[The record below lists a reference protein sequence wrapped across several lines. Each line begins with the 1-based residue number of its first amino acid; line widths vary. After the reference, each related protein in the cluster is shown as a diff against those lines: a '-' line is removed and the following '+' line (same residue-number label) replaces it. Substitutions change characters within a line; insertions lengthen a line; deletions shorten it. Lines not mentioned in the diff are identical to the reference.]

1 MQIKIKGEIGWE
13 VFANDI
19 ERQLKFADGDIDVFV
34 DTPGGG
40 VYEGFSIYNAFKNYT
55 KGKIRIIVTLAA
67 SMGSYIMLVG
77 KLPGNELLFEKNGV
91 VMIHNPSGLAWG
103 DYREIQSYGILLEK
117 LANHFRNKYAEDTGL
132 SYDEIKDMMDSTTY
146 FVGKDE
152 LATWGKV
159 LEADDNDDDA
169 LTDVDILTASA
180 KERIQALNAKMTKEF
195 VKADL
200 DKVAKMFAA
209 PITALDTQQLTRNNC
224 ITNQQQEGKMDLNEL
239 KAKYPDIYAQVKSEG
254 YKEGVK
260 AGCAEERKRVE
271 DHLRFYDVAKNEAET
286 AIKEGKSF
294 ADMMSAYTHKQIC
307 ANTIQTMQTNSPA
320 AINTD
325 DPTKPGCDNPQDAA
339 KQSEIEAALKE
350 RGLMEVDK

>member
-1 MQIKIKGEIGWE
+1 MQIKIKGEIGWD
-13 VFANDI
+13 VLANDV
-19 ERQLKFADGDIDVFV
+19 ERQLKFADGDIDVLV

-40 VYEGFSIYNAFKNYT
+40 VYEGFSIYNALKNYT
-55 KGKIRIIVTLAA
+55 KGKIRVIVTLAA
-67 SMGSYIMLVG
+67 SMGSYIMLAG

-117 LANHFRNKYAEDTGL
+117 LANHFRNKYAEDTDL
-132 SYDEIKDMMDSTTY
+132 SYDEVKDMMDSTTY

-159 LEADDNDDDA
+159 LDAVDNNDA

-209 PITALDTQQLTRNNC
+209 PITALDTQQQTKNNC
-224 ITNQQQEGKMDLNEL
+224 ITNQQQEERMDLNEL
-239 KAKYPDIYAQVKSEG
+239 KAKYPDIYAQAKNEG
-254 YKEGVK
+254 YKEGLK
-260 AGCAEERKRVE
+260 AGCDAEHKRVE
-271 DHLRFYDVAKNEAET
+271 DHLRFFDIAKDEAAS
-286 AIKEGKSF
+286 AIKEGKTF
-294 ADMMSAYTHKQIC
+294 ADMMSVYTHKQVC
-307 ANTIQTMQTNSPA
+307 ANTIQSMQTQSPA
-320 AINTD
+320 ALNTD
-325 DPTKPGCDNPQDAA
+325 DPTKPGDEDPKDAA
-339 KQSEIEAALKE
+339 KKAEIEAALQA
-350 RGLMEVDK
+350 RGLMEDK

>member
-1 MQIKIKGEIGWE
+1 MQIKIKGEIGWD
-13 VFANDI
+13 VLAGDI
-19 ERQLKFADGDIDVFV
+19 ERQLKFADGDIDVLV

-40 VYEGFSIYNAFKNYT
+40 VYEGFSIYNALKNYA
-55 KGKIRIIVTLAA
+55 KGKIRVIVTLAA
-67 SMGSYIMLVG
+67 SMGSYIMLAG

-103 DYREIQSYGILLEK
+103 DYREIQSYGVLLEK

-132 SYDEIKDMMDSTTY
+132 SYEEIKDMMDSTTY

-159 LEADDNDDDA
+159 LEADDNNDDV

-209 PITALDTQQLTRNNC
+209 PITALDTKQLTKNNC
-224 ITNQQQEGKMDLNEL
+224 ITNQKQEEKMDLNEL
-239 KAKYPDIYAQVKSEG
+239 KAKYPDIYAQAKSEG
-254 YKEGVK
+254 YNGGVEV
-260 AGCAEERKRVE
+260 GCNLERKRVE
-271 DHLRFYDVAKNEAET
+271 DHLRFFDIAKDEAIS
-286 AIKEGKSF
+286 AIKEGKTF
-294 ADMMSAYTHKQIC
+294 ADMMSVYTHKQIC
-307 ANTIQTMQTNSPA
+307 ANAVQTMQKNSPTE
-320 AINTD
+320 INTD
-325 DPTKPGCDNPQDAA
+325 DPTKAKDENPKEAA
-339 KQSEIEAALKE
+339 QKTEIENSLKA
-350 RGLMEVDK
+350 RGLMEVK

>member
-1 MQIKIKGEIGWE
+1 MQIKIKGEIGWD
-13 VFANDI
+13 VLANDV
-19 ERQLKFADGDIDVFV
+19 ERQLRFADGDIDVLV
-34 DTPGGG
+34 DSPGGG
-40 VYEGFSIYNAFKNYT
+40 VYEGFSIYNALKNYT
-55 KGKIRIIVTLAA
+55 KGKIRVIVTLAA
-67 SMGSYIMLVG
+67 SMGSYIMLAG
-77 KLPGNELLFEKNGV
+77 KLPGNELLFEQNGV

-117 LANHFRNKYAEDTGL
+117 LANHFRNKYAEDTDL

-159 LEADDNDDDA
+159 LETDDNNDA

-209 PITALDTQQLTRNNC
+209 PITALDTKQLTEKIC
-224 ITNQQQEGKMDLNEL
+224 ITNQKQEEKMDLNEL
-239 KAKYPDIYAQVKSEG
+239 KAKYPDIYAQAKTEG

-271 DHLRFYDVAKNEAET
+271 DHLRFFDIAKDEAIS
-286 AIKEGKSF
+286 AIKEGKTF
-294 ADMMSAYTHKQIC
+294 ADMMSVYTHKQIC
-307 ANTIQTMQTNSPA
+307 ANAVQTMQKNSPTE
-320 AINTD
+320 INTD
-325 DPTKPGCDNPQDAA
+325 DPTKAKDENPKEAA
-339 KQSEIEAALKE
+339 QKAEIENSLKA
-350 RGLMEVDK
+350 RGLMEVK

>member
-1 MQIKIKGEIGWE
+1 MQIKIKGEIGWD
-13 VFANDI
+13 VLANDV
-19 ERQLKFADGDIDVFV
+19 ERQLKFADGDIDVLV

-40 VYEGFSIYNAFKNYT
+40 VYEGFSIYNALKNYT
-55 KGKIRIIVTLAA
+55 KGKIRVIVTLAA
-67 SMGSYIMLVG
+67 SMGSYIMLAG

-117 LANHFRNKYAEDTGL
+117 LANHFRNKYAEDTDL
-132 SYDEIKDMMDSTTY
+132 SYDEVKDMMDSTTY

-159 LEADDNDDDA
+159 LDAVDNNDA

-209 PITALDTQQLTRNNC
+209 PITALDTQQQTKNNC
-224 ITNQQQEGKMDLNEL
+224 ITNQQQEERMDLNEL
-239 KAKYPDIYAQVKSEG
+239 KAKYPDIYAQAKNEG
-254 YKEGVK
+254 YKEGLK
-260 AGCAEERKRVE
+260 AGCDAEHKRVE
-271 DHLRFYDVAKNEAET
+271 DHLRFFDIAKDEAAS
-286 AIKEGKSF
+286 AIKEGKTF
-294 ADMMSAYTHKQIC
+294 AEMMSVYTHKQVC
-307 ANTIQTMQTNSPA
+307 ANTIQSMQTQSPA
-320 AINTD
+320 ALNTD
-325 DPTKPGCDNPQDAA
+325 DPTKPGDEDPKDAA
-339 KQSEIEAALKE
+339 KKAEIEAALQA
-350 RGLMEVDK
+350 RGLMEDK

>member
-1 MQIKIKGEIGWE
+1 MQIKIKGEVGGD
-13 VFANDI
+13 VLANDV
-19 ERQLKFADGDIDVFV
+19 ERQLKFADGDIDVLV

-40 VYEGFSIYNAFKNYT
+40 VYEGFSIYNALKNYT
-55 KGKIRIIVTLAA
+55 KGKIRVIVTLAA
-67 SMGSYIMLVG
+67 SMGSYIMLAG

-152 LATWGKV
+152 LTIWGKV
-159 LEADDNDDDA
+159 LEADENNDA

-209 PITALDTQQLTRNNC
+209 PITALDTQQLTKNNC
-224 ITNQQQEGKMDLNEL
+224 ITNQKQEERMDLNEL
-239 KAKYPDIYAQVKSEG
+239 KAKYPEIYAQAKNEG
-254 YKEGVK
+254 YKEGLK
-260 AGCAEERKRVE
+260 AGCDAEHKRVE
-271 DHLRFYDVAKNEAET
+271 DHLRFFDIAKDEAAS
-286 AIKEGKSF
+286 AIKEGKTF
-294 ADMMSAYTHKQIC
+294 ADMMSVYTHKQVC
-307 ANTIQTMQTNSPA
+307 ANTIQSMQTQSPA
-320 AINTD
+320 ALNTD
-325 DPTKPGCDNPQDAA
+325 DPTKPNDEDPKDAA
-339 KQSEIEAALKE
+339 KKAEIENSLKA
-350 RGLMEVDK
+350 RGLMEDK

>member
-1 MQIKIKGEIGWE
+1 MQIKIKGEIGWD
-13 VFANDI
+13 VLANDV
-19 ERQLKFADGDIDVFV
+19 ERQLKFADGDIDVLV

-40 VYEGFSIYNAFKNYT
+40 VYEGFSIYNALKNYA
-55 KGKIRIIVTLAA
+55 KGKIRVIVTLAA
-67 SMGSYIMLVG
+67 SMGSYIMLAG

-117 LANHFRNKYAEDTGL
+117 LANHFRNKYAEDTDL

-152 LATWGKV
+152 LTIWGKV
-159 LEADDNDDDA
+159 LEADENNDA

-209 PITALDTQQLTRNNC
+209 PITALDTQQLTKNNC
-224 ITNQQQEGKMDLNEL
+224 ITNQKQEERMDLNEL
-239 KAKYPDIYAQVKSEG
+239 KAKYPEIYAQAKNEG
-254 YKEGVK
+254 YKEGLK
-260 AGCAEERKRVE
+260 AGCDAEHKRVE
-271 DHLRFYDVAKNEAET
+271 DHLRFFDIAKDEAAS
-286 AIKEGKSF
+286 AIKEGKTF
-294 ADMMSAYTHKQIC
+294 ADMMSVYTHKQIC
-307 ANTIQTMQTNSPA
+307 ANTIQSMQIQSPA
-320 AINTD
+320 ALNTD
-325 DPTKPGCDNPQDAA
+325 DPTKPNDEDPKDTA
-339 KQSEIEAALKE
+339 KKAEIENSLKA
-350 RGLMEVDK
+350 RGLMEDK

>member
-1 MQIKIKGEIGWE
+1 MQIKIKGEIGWD
-13 VFANDI
+13 VLANDV
-19 ERQLKFADGDIDVFV
+19 ERQLRFADGDIDVLV

-40 VYEGFSIYNAFKNYT
+40 VYEGFSIYNALKNYT
-55 KGKIRIIVTLAA
+55 KGKIRVIVTLAA
-67 SMGSYIMLVG
+67 SMGSYIMLAG

-117 LANHFRNKYAEDTGL
+117 LANHFRNKYAEDTDL

-159 LEADDNDDDA
+159 LEADDNDDA

-209 PITALDTQQLTRNNC
+209 PITALDIQQLTKNNC
-224 ITNQQQEGKMDLNEL
+224 ITNQKQEERMDLNEL
-239 KAKYPDIYAQVKSEG
+239 KAKYPEIYAQAKNEG
-254 YKEGVK
+254 YKEGLK
-260 AGCAEERKRVE
+260 AGCDAERKRVE
-271 DHLRFYDVAKNEAET
+271 DHLRFFDIAKDEAAS
-286 AIKEGKSF
+286 AIKEGKTF
-294 ADMMSAYTHKQIC
+294 ADMMSVYTHKQVC
-307 ANTIQTMQTNSPA
+307 ANTIQSMQTESPA
-320 AINTD
+320 ALNTD
-325 DPTKPGCDNPQDAA
+325 DPTKPGDEDPKDAA
-339 KQSEIEAALKE
+339 KKAEIENSLKA
-350 RGLMEVDK
+350 RGLMEDK

>member
-1 MQIKIKGEIGWE
+1 MQIKIKGEIGWD
-13 VFANDI
+13 VLAGDI
-19 ERQLKFADGDIDVFV
+19 ERQLKFADGDIDVLV

-40 VYEGFSIYNAFKNYT
+40 VYEGFSIYNALKNYA
-55 KGKIRIIVTLAA
+55 KGKIRVIVTLAA
-67 SMGSYIMLVG
+67 SMGSYIMLAG

-91 VMIHNPSGLAWG
+91 VMIHNPSGLTWG
-103 DYREIQSYGILLEK
+103 DYREVQSYGVLLEK
-117 LANHFRNKYAEDTGL
+117 LADHFRNKYVEDTGL
-132 SYDEIKDMMDSTTY
+132 SYAEIKDMMDSTTY

-159 LEADDNDDDA
+159 LETDDNNDA

-209 PITALDTQQLTRNNC
+209 PITALDTKQLARNNC
-224 ITNQQQEGKMDLNEL
+224 ITNQKQEEKMDLNEL
-239 KAKYPDIYAQVKSEG
+239 KAKYPDIYAQAKTEG

-271 DHLRFYDVAKNEAET
+271 DHLRFYDVAKDEAET
-286 AIKEGKSF
+286 AIKEGKTF

-307 ANTIQTMQTNSPA
+307 ANTIQTMQTQSPA
-320 AINTD
+320 ALNTD
-325 DPTKPGCDNPQDAA
+325 DPTKPNDEDPKDAA
-339 KQSEIEAALKE
+339 KKAEIENSLKA
-350 RGLMEVDK
+350 RGLMEVE

>member
-1 MQIKIKGEIGWE
+1 MQIKIKGEIGWD
-13 VFANDI
+13 VLANDV
-19 ERQLKFADGDIDVFV
+19 ERQLKFADGDIDVLV

-40 VYEGFSIYNAFKNYT
+40 VYEGFSIYNALKNYT
-55 KGKIRIIVTLAA
+55 KGKIRVIVTLAA
-67 SMGSYIMLVG
+67 SMGSYIMLAG

-117 LANHFRNKYAEDTGL
+117 LANHFRNKYAEDTDL
-132 SYDEIKDMMDSTTY
+132 SYDEVKDMMDSTTY

-159 LEADDNDDDA
+159 LEADDNNDA

-209 PITALDTQQLTRNNC
+209 PITALDTQQQIKNNC
-224 ITNQQQEGKMDLNEL
+224 ITNQQQEERMDLNEL
-239 KAKYPDIYAQVKSEG
+239 KAKYPDIYAQAKNEG
-254 YKEGVK
+254 YKEGLK
-260 AGCAEERKRVE
+260 AGCDAEHKRVE
-271 DHLRFYDVAKNEAET
+271 DHLRFFDIAKDEAAS
-286 AIKEGKSF
+286 AIKEGKTF
-294 ADMMSAYTHKQIC
+294 ADMMSVYTHKQVC
-307 ANTIQTMQTNSPA
+307 ANTIQSMQTQSPA
-320 AINTD
+320 ALNTD
-325 DPTKPGCDNPQDAA
+325 DPTKPGDEDPKDAA
-339 KQSEIEAALKE
+339 KKAEIEAALQA
-350 RGLMEVDK
+350 RGLMEDK

>member
-1 MQIKIKGEIGWE
+1 MQIKIKGEIGWD
-13 VFANDI
+13 VLANDI
-19 ERQLKFADGDIDVFV
+19 ERQLKFADGDIDVLV

-40 VYEGFSIYNAFKNYT
+40 VYEGFSIYNALKNYT
-55 KGKIRIIVTLAA
+55 KGKIRVIVTLAA
-67 SMGSYIMLVG
+67 SMGSYIMLAG

-117 LANHFRNKYAEDTGL
+117 LANHFRNKYAEDTDL
-132 SYDEIKDMMDSTTY
+132 SYDEVKDMMDSTTY

-159 LEADDNDDDA
+159 LEADDNNDA

-209 PITALDTQQLTRNNC
+209 PITALDTQQQIKNNC
-224 ITNQQQEGKMDLNEL
+224 ITNQQQEERMDLNEL
-239 KAKYPDIYAQVKSEG
+239 KAKYPDIYAQAKNEG
-254 YKEGVK
+254 YKEGLK
-260 AGCAEERKRVE
+260 AGCDAEHKRVE
-271 DHLRFYDVAKNEAET
+271 DHLRFFDIAKDEAAS
-286 AIKEGKSF
+286 AIKEGKTF
-294 ADMMSAYTHKQIC
+294 ADMMSVYTHKQVC
-307 ANTIQTMQTNSPA
+307 ANTIQSMQTQSPA
-320 AINTD
+320 ALNTD
-325 DPTKPGCDNPQDAA
+325 DPTKPGDEDPKDAA
-339 KQSEIEAALKE
+339 KKAEIEAALQA
-350 RGLMEVDK
+350 RGLMEDK

>member
-1 MQIKIKGEIGWE
+1 MQIKIKGEIGWD
-13 VFANDI
+13 VLANDV
-19 ERQLKFADGDIDVFV
+19 ERQLRFADGDIDVLV

-40 VYEGFSIYNAFKNYT
+40 VYEGFSIYNALKNYT
-55 KGKIRIIVTLAA
+55 KGKIRVIVTLAA
-67 SMGSYIMLVG
+67 SMGSYIMLAG

-117 LANHFRNKYAEDTGL
+117 LANHFRNKYAEDTDL

-159 LEADDNDDDA
+159 LEADDNNDA

-209 PITALDTQQLTRNNC
+209 PIIALDTQQQTKNNC
-224 ITNQQQEGKMDLNEL
+224 ITNQKQEERMELNEL
-239 KAKYPDIYAQVKSEG
+239 KAKYPEIYAQAKNEG
-254 YKEGVK
+254 YKEGLK
-260 AGCAEERKRVE
+260 AGCDAEHKRVE
-271 DHLRFYDVAKNEAET
+271 DHLRFFDIAKDEAAS
-286 AIKEGKSF
+286 AIKEGKTF
-294 ADMMSAYTHKQIC
+294 ADMMSVYTHKQVC
-307 ANTIQTMQTNSPA
+307 ANTIQSMQTQSPA
-320 AINTD
+320 ALNTD
-325 DPTKPGCDNPQDAA
+325 DPTKPNDEDPKDAA
-339 KQSEIEAALKE
+339 KKAEIENALKA
-350 RGLMEVDK
+350 RGLMEDE